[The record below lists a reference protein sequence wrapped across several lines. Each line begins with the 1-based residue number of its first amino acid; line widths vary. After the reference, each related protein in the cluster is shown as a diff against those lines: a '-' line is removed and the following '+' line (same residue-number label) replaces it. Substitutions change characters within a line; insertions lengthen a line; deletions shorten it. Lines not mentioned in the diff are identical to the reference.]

1 MARPEDGAMST
12 RARPPHLGR
21 RDEQVTSALLPDSTA
36 PRPAP
41 RAISLSRLPAP
52 HQPSSDGPDAL
63 HVGVACADRSG
74 RIHERALL
82 RALGWEPGHAL
93 EIDTSGGMIA
103 ITSAA
108 GGRHRVDDRGAL
120 ALPAAARRRC
130 GVTIGPPVVLVAAL
144 RQQLLVVHPA
154 ATVARILAA
163 HHAKLIGIRDAR

>member
-21 RDEQVTSALLPDSTA
+21 RDEQVISALLPDSTA

-41 RAISLSRLPAP
+41 RAISLPRLPAP
-52 HQPSSDGPDAL
+52 QQPSSDGPDAL
-63 HVGVACADRSG
+63 LVGVACADRSG
-74 RIHERALL
+74 RIHE

-120 ALPAAARRRC
+120 ALPAAARRMC
-130 GVTIGPPVVLVAAL
+130 GITIGPPVVLVAAL